1 MSATKDFEIIVFG
14 ATSFVGKILCDYLCN
29 EYTEANLRWAMAARS
44 QSKLDSLKAELGTN
58 AQAIPTLVADSDDEA
73 ALSALCDLE
82 EGGGGGGSAAAA
94 EMLREIPS
102 HAVAEAA
109 LFDFGA
115 FFIYN
120 SFYSITSFIT
130 FFDAPYS

>member
-1 MSATKDFEIIVFG
+1 MLAV
-14 ATSFVGKILCDYLCN
+14 CD
-29 EYTEANLRWAMAARS
+29 RGG
-44 QSKLDSLKAELGTN
+44 DS
-58 AQAIPTLVADSDDEA
+58 I
-73 ALSALCDLE
+73 
-82 EGGGGGGSAAAA
+82 EGGGAAA